1 MYAEQRRQRC
11 HAWQRLPW
19 LPWSIMVHHG
29 ASWLSWCAMA
39 IMVHHGASWC
49 IMVHH
54 GPSWGHG
61 YIYKRAS
68 RPPPWHRASTP
79 PGTRSRRSGPAR
91 TRASS
96 ASPWA
101 PPPHLDV
108 AVGGGRG
115 RGRVVV
121 GRGRGVV
128 GRVVV
133 IIGCGG
139 RAVCVVARDNARN
152 RVVLLGRR
160 HLGELVLVGRRRAVD
175 GLVALPLDQLRCF
188 LGVLSG
194 REVARE
200 QLSQRVRVVL
210 RADLRGRAVVLY
222 EAIRMIM
229 KIRTI
234 SGSVRGARSEKIR

>member
-1 MYAEQRRQRC
+1 
-11 HAWQRLPW
+11 
-19 LPWSIMVHHG
+19 MVHHG
-29 ASWLSWCAMA
+29 VMA
-39 IMVHHGASWC
+39 IYTS
-49 IMVHH
+49 
-54 GPSWGHG
+54 
-61 YIYKRAS
+61 
-68 RPPPWHRASTP
+68 
-79 PGTRSRRSGPAR
+79 
-91 TRASS
+91 
-96 ASPWA
+96 A
-101 PPPHLDV
+101 PPDRRRGTGPLLPLVHEAAEADRRARARRAPHRGRRLPHLDV

-121 GRGRGVV
+121 GRGVVGRSVV

-133 IIGCGG
+133 IVGVGG
-139 RAVCVVARDNARN
+139 RAVCVVTRDEARN

-229 KIRTI
+229 KIRI
-234 SGSVRGARSEKIR
+234 FSGSVRGARSEKIR